1 MSRLQVGL
9 VLALVIGIAAG
20 CGGGNKSSPTAH
32 PTSVATTPPAAAS
45 PPPTAPL
52 PTWTPRPTLTEPP
65 HATVEITF
73 VRPTLPTFVPPTYT
87 PSPVSPTP
95 IPAGPLL
102 FITPDM
108 INQRLA
114 AEMASG
120 AGGLFE
126 APPTVSFQEGMAVI
140 SLNILTTPGQ
150 ADTAR
155 AVRIEAAIALKEGRI
170 TFSMLLAEY
179 TDDHSPFESE
189 MVGQLIQTIQGDL
202 SQMIIAA
209 YTATNPSSPKFLVLD
224 MFVADNGI
232 SIQTQ
237 TMPE

>member
-1 MSRLQVGL
+1 MSRLQMRL

-20 CGGGNKSSPTAH
+20 CGGGTRSSPTAN
-32 PTSVATTPPAAAS
+32 PTAVATTPPAAAAPS
-45 PPPTAPL
+45 LTAPP

-65 HATVEITF
+65 QVTVEVTF

-95 IPAGPLL
+95 TPAGPLL

-114 AEMASG
+114 TEMASG
-120 AGGLFE
+120 AGGFFE
-126 APPTVSFQEGMAVI
+126 APPTVSFQEGTVVI
-140 SLNILTTPGQ
+140 ALNVLTTPGQ

-155 AVRIEAAIALKEGRI
+155 AVRIEAAIALEEGRI
-170 TFSMLLAEY
+170 TLSTLLAEY
-179 TDDHSPFESE
+179 ADDHTPFESE
-189 MVGQLIQTIQGDL
+189 MEGQLMQTIQGDL
-202 SQMIIAA
+202 SQMVIAA

-224 MFVADNGI
+224 MIVADDGI

>member
-9 VLALVIGIAAG
+9 VLALLIGIAAG
-20 CGGGNKSSPTAH
+20 CGGGTKSSPTATP
-32 PTSVATTPPAAAS
+32 PTVATTPPVALRS
-45 PPPTAPL
+45 PSTPP

-65 HATVEITF
+65 QVTVEVTF

-95 IPAGPLL
+95 TPAGPLL

-114 AEMASG
+114 TEMETG
-120 AGGLFE
+120 AGGFFE
-126 APPTVSFQEGMAVI
+126 APPTISFQDGTVVI
-140 SLNILTTPGQ
+140 SLKVLTTPGQ

-155 AVRIEAAIALKEGRI
+155 AVRIEAAVALEEGRI
-170 TFSMLLAEY
+170 TLTTRRAEY
-179 TDDHSPFESE
+179 VDDHTPFESE
-189 MVGQLIQTIQGDL
+189 LVAQLMQTIQGDL
-202 SQMIIAA
+202 SRMVIEA
-209 YTATNPSSPKFLVLD
+209 YAATNPSSPRFLVLD
-224 MFVADNGI
+224 MIVADDGI